1 MELWFIYATL
11 GSLLAGIVNIIQKV
25 VAERRID
32 FTHLIFTQGVV
43 YMIGF

>member
-25 VAERRID
+25 VAEKQID
-32 FTHLIFTQGVV
+32 SSYLIFAQGVV